1 MSKQLKLKS
10 SVRIIFESENE
21 CKVASSAEILQ
32 ATITSCQCAFWTS
45 TQLPCRRIFVVRER
59 GQISLFCERLIAPRW
74 SLNHMKA
81 VYGNKVTSFHSE
93 SYQVNE

>member
-21 CKVASSAEILQ
+21 CKVASSAGILQ

-45 TQLPCRRIFVVRER
+45 TQLPCCHIFAVREMR
-59 GQISLFCERLIAPRW
+59 QIPLFCEQLMAPRW
-74 SLNHMKA
+74 SLNMKA

-93 SYQVNE
+93 SYQVNK